1 VLSLRLVLRL
11 GLLLGLELVSK
22 KGVGKQYRRVPSQKK
37 NTEVV
42 TLVLALAL
50 WLGLRLW
57 STAIRSYALCK
68 YM

>member
-1 VLSLRLVLRL
+1 MLSLRLVLRL
-11 GLLLGLELVSK
+11 GLLLGLVSK
-22 KGVGKQYRRVPSQKK
+22 KGVGTQYRREPSQKK
-37 NTEVV
+37 TPRYTVR
-42 TLVLALAL
+42 LVLALAL